1 MLYCIHVWQSG
12 RAGDRRETDMTIN
25 ELAATALAAVTARGY
40 RNCDDTQFIARN
52 LCKATEELGECCD
65 PIFTHRDMA
74 DPTVPLPA
82 FGRVDQ
88 WACDVSYSATS
99 ARFAFDA
106 WGDGV
111 HGIDADVI
119 RAELPDVLIPLLCAA
134 AVLGVD
140 VEAAVLAKA
149 GADVAR
155 GVRA

>member
-1 MLYCIHVWQSG
+1 MTG
-12 RAGDRRETDMTIN
+12 EKPMTIN

-40 RNCDDTQFIARN
+40 RNCDDTQFVARN

-74 DPTVPLPA
+74 DPTLPLPEL
-82 FGRVDQ
+82 GLVDQ
-88 WACDVSYSATS
+88 WACDIYDSATS
-99 ARFAFDA
+99 ARAAFDA

-111 HGIDADVI
+111 HGIDADII
-119 RAELPDVLIPLLCAA
+119 RAELPDVIIPLLCAA

-140 VEAAVLAKA
+140 IEAAVTAKA

-155 GVRA
+155 GVRG